1 MLGTDL
7 LIEKNVIYL
16 KRLTIVCEMQD
27 VIELV
32 KMCPLNEYSDNFQAL
47 SLTAWM
53 YVNSTACHGCKM
65 TLIEL

>member
-7 LIEKNVIYL
+7 LIEKKVIYP

-32 KMCPLNEYSDNFQAL
+32 KMRPLMNILTISKHCP
-47 SLTAWM
+47 
-53 YVNSTACHGCKM
+53 
-65 TLIEL
+65 